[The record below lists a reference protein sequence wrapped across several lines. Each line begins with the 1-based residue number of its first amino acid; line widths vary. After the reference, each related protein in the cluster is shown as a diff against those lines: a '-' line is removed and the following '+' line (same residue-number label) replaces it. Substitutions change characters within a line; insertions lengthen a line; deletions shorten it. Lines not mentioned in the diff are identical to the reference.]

1 MAKKK
6 KFRRVI
12 KWGKWNPKLNGKELI
27 IWGLLMMIPGINIL
41 SDAIAIAV
49 LICDKAGEQS
59 IKIKS

>member
-41 SDAIAIAV
+41 SGFMFI
-49 LICDKAGEQS
+49 LAGVSHREVYWEEV
-59 IKIKS
+59 K